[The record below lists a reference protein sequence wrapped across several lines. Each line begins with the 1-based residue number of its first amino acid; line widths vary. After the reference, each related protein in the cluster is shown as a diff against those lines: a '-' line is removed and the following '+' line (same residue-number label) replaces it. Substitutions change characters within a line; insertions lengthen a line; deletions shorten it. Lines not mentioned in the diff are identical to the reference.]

1 LNTLKPK
8 CFGRMEAAVNAQGFL
23 LPCCWCDTPK
33 TLNDI
38 NFKKLVNSKFHL
50 SKVKDIKEVLY
61 SNEWKE
67 FRENLKKNNVNKLP
81 DMCKIKCKDGL

>member
-1 LNTLKPK
+1 MNTLKPK

-38 NFKKLVNSKFHL
+38 NFKKLVNNKFHL

-67 FRENLKKNNVNKLP
+67 FRENLKKNNLVKLP
-81 DMCKIKCKDGL
+81 DMCKIKCKDE